1 MYLRCSLKTKEGFL
15 DLNIDGAAPAKL
27 LFRVNEACSVLGLG
41 RTSLYKEIAAGRL
54 RVVRAAGRTLL
65 ARRDLDGKSCDAQF
79 AENGRCTARSPAAG
93 IAVVEGRASR

>member
-65 ARRDLDGKSCDAQF
+65 ARRDLDEYVETLRADAGVTQ
-79 AENGRCTARSPAAG
+79 
-93 IAVVEGRASR
+93 AVTIH